1 MAPWPTVIVAAG
13 RRSAN
18 VALEI
23 KAKSN
28 GTTRVVQLGPAGLPL
43 ERFDLVVAN
52 PTERLPFRPNTTQI
66 TAPLQPANGHQAATG
81 DHHVLVIGPSAHPF
95 RRKTEDLAKLAKTF
109 AERPEAPKAV
119 CFLADVSAKD
129 RATVL
134 AATGEITELAG
145 DDLQAAIDKAA
156 RLYATG
162 EDGQTL
168 TRLCAS
174 GKPVTLLPLPYWYD
188 GIPGN
193 ALVLN
198 AATLVI
204 GGGTSYRGTPHQ
216 QHLLARFVDDLIV
229 RGWARLPEDPARL
242 HRSLIARGLLHPQGE
257 TEHMASPHP
266 LDDLERVT
274 AAVRNVLTRVPEA
287 A

>member
-1 MAPWPTVIVAAG
+1 MP
-13 RRSAN
+13 
-18 VALEI
+18 
-23 KAKSN
+23 
-28 GTTRVVQLGPAGLPL
+28 
-43 ERFDLVVAN
+43 
-52 PTERLPFRPNTTQI
+52 
-66 TAPLQPANGHQAATG
+66 
-81 DHHVLVIGPSAHPF
+81 
-95 RRKTEDLAKLAKTF
+95 
-109 AERPEAPKAV
+109 
-119 CFLADVSAKD
+119 
-129 RATVL
+129 
-134 AATGEITELAG
+134 ITELVD

-193 ALVLN
+193 KLVRSAL
-198 AATLVI
+198 TLVI

-216 QHLLARFVDDLIV
+216 QHLLAQFVDGLIV
-229 RGWARLPEDPARL
+229 RGWTRLPVDPARL
-242 HRSLIARGLLHPQGE
+242 HRSLIARGLLHPLDE
-257 TEHMASPHP
+257 TEPMASPHP

-274 AAVRNVLTRVPEA
+274 ASVRSLLTRVPEA